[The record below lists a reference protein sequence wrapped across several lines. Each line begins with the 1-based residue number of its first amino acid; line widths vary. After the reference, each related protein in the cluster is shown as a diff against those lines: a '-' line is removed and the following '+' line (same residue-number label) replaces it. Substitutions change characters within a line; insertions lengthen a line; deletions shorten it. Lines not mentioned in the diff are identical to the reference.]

1 MGQTVG
7 KALEPADTRP
17 EDARTGGRFNLRNV
31 RTFESLKNAG
41 YRFYFFG
48 MVGQWGAMNMQMVTK
63 SLLLYRLTGSAAML
77 GIMAL
82 ATAIPQILLS
92 LFGGAIAD
100 RVSKKLVLQIGQLAS
115 ALVSLSVGLALTTGY
130 LSPDNPGSSWV
141 LIAQSAAQGSIM
153 ALMMPSRSAI
163 IPQIVGPGQVM
174 NAMALN
180 SLGMNTLRLLAPAAA
195 GFLIDFTGFAA
206 IFFSMAGLY
215 IMAVVLT
222 SFIKTRPVAAQPSGK
237 HKGTMGDI
245 MEGLK
250 YIWHE
255 STLFIILAFTLV
267 VVILSMPYQMLMPIF
282 VDDILKVGASGM
294 GLLMSISGIGA
305 MTGSLI
311 LASIPNKK
319 RGVLLLGSA
328 LLLGL
333 ALAAF
338 AFSRSMALSMG
349 IMVFVGLG
357 QAGRMT
363 LGTTLLQSYADEKY
377 FGRVMSI
384 NMIDM
389 GLSSLGTFV
398 AGLIAENMGA
408 DLAIGGFAAILA
420 AASLLSLVFLRRVRK
435 LD

>member
-1 MGQTVG
+1 M
-7 KALEPADTRP
+7 
-17 EDARTGGRFNLRNV
+17 
-31 RTFESLKNAG
+31 
-41 YRFYFFG
+41 
-48 MVGQWGAMNMQMVTK
+48 
-63 SLLLYRLTGSAAML
+63 
-77 GIMAL
+77 
-82 ATAIPQILLS
+82 
-92 LFGGAIAD
+92 
-100 RVSKKLVLQIGQLAS
+100 
-115 ALVSLSVGLALTTGY
+115 
-130 LSPDNPGSSWV
+130 
-141 LIAQSAAQGSIM
+141 
-153 ALMMPSRSAI
+153 
-163 IPQIVGPGQVM
+163 
-174 NAMALN
+174 
-180 SLGMNTLRLLAPAAA
+180 
-195 GFLIDFTGFAA
+195 
-206 IFFSMAGLY
+206 
-215 IMAVVLT
+215 
-222 SFIKTRPVAAQPSGK
+222 
-237 HKGTMGDI
+237 
-245 MEGLK
+245 
-250 YIWHE
+250 
-255 STLFIILAFTLV
+255 ILAFTLI

-282 VDDILKVGASGM
+282 VDDILQVGASGM

-319 RGVLLLGSA
+319 RGVLLLGSS

-363 LGTTLLQSYADEKY
+363 LGTTLLQSYADERY

-398 AGLIAENMGA
+398 AGLIAQDIGA

-420 AASLLSLVFLRRVRK
+420 VASLLSLVFLRRVRR